1 MSPWSSVVRDR
12 LGVCPLYF
20 REDGSAAAGTIAA
33 LLRHDP
39 AWPVRPD
46 REGLRRWLG
55 GVPDDR
61 STCVAGIGLVPA
73 GHRLVLGDGGPRLE
87 PPPPL
92 PEPHGRFDGALVAA
106 VAAIVAGPRRLAVAL
121 SGGLDSAI
129 VLAIVRRELGRTIP
143 VVTLAIEI
151 PGYGELEATRR
162 TARALDVEL
171 HEIHVGAADFIDAL
185 PKAVRT
191 VEVPLWNPHP
201 VSKLLLAEA
210 LRREGFDAVLTGDA
224 ADQVLAGAPGH
235 DYLPLV
241 GRLFHA
247 EGIEPCSP
255 FFDPGVLAHAAVRP
269 ADPNKAVLREA
280 AERWL
285 PRAATRARKT
295 ARLFP
300 DLGPELGVERLVST
314 EAMLR
319 LTASLG
325 LPAPRLAHSRARCA
339 HATLCML
346 WPTLA
351 RGDFPG
357 DPVPCAAS
365 SA

>member
-46 REGLRRWLG
+46 REGLRRWLC

-61 STCVAGIGLVPA
+61 STCVEGIGLVPA
-73 GHRLVLGDGGPRLE
+73 GHRLVLGDGAPRLE

-92 PEPHGRFDGALVAA
+92 PEPRGRLEDALVAA
-106 VAAIVAGPRRLAVAL
+106 VAAIVAGPRRLALAL

-129 VLAIVRRELGRTIP
+129 VLAIVRRELGRAIP
-143 VVTLAIEI
+143 VVTLAAEI

-171 HEIHVGAADFIDAL
+171 HEIRVGAADFLAAL
-185 PKAVRT
+185 PQAVRT

-201 VSKLLLAEA
+201 VSKLLLAKA

-255 FFDPGVLAHAAVRP
+255 FFDLGVLAHAASRP
-269 ADPNKAVLREA
+269 ADPHKAALREA

-285 PRAATRARKT
+285 PRSATRARK
-295 ARLFP
+295 APRLFP
-300 DLGPELGVERLVST
+300 DLGPGLGVERLVGT
-314 EAMLR
+314 DAMLR
-319 LTASLG
+319 LAARLG
-325 LPAPRLAHSRARCA
+325 LPAPRLAQSRARCA
-339 HATLCML
+339 HATLCLL

-351 RGDFPG
+351 RGDE
-357 DPVPCAAS
+357 DPCAAS
-365 SA
+365 SG